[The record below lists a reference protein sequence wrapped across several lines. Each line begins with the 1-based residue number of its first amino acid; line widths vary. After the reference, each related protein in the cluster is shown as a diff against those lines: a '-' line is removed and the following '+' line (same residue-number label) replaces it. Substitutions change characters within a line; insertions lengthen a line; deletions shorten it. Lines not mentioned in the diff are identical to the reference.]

1 MNSRY
6 TLIIVLLAIAAGIF
20 AYTQRDAKPVDYSHG
35 MPTATPAP
43 FLDLDKD
50 KLQEV
55 EVSTQDGKVVLKRA
69 AGGWEVEGKGPASE
83 TVGSTLERLAK
94 PEVLRDLG
102 TEAKPEDYGLATASM
117 TVTLKLSG
125 GESTVVQLGD
135 KHPIDPQYYVRK
147 AGDKRIVILSST
159 DWDSLKDWI
168 ANAPLAP
175 TATPVAEGTPAA
187 EGVDGVA
194 LPTTDAAGEDSG
206 AVPDAAGEVAPAVS
220 APPDDAAPGPTAAS
234 PTRP

>member
-1 MNSRY
+1 M
-6 TLIIVLLAIAAGIF
+6 
-20 AYTQRDAKPVDYSHG
+20 
-35 MPTATPAP
+35 
-43 FLDLDKD
+43 
-50 KLQEV
+50 
-55 EVSTQDGKVVLKRA
+55 
-69 AGGWEVEGKGPASE
+69 
-83 TVGSTLERLAK
+83 
-94 PEVLRDLG
+94 
-102 TEAKPEDYGLATASM
+102 
-117 TVTLKLSG
+117 
-125 GESTVVQLGD
+125 
-135 KHPIDPQYYVRK
+135 RK
-147 AGDKRIVILSST
+147 AGDTRIVILSST